1 MAIEKAAVIGAG
13 VMGASIAAHITNAG
27 VPVVLLDIVP
37 DGATNRNVISEGA
50 VNKLLKAQPAA
61 FMHKKNA
68 KLITTGNIEDNL
80 DLLADVDWIIE
91 VVLERLDIKQN
102 VYRKINSVRK
112 VGSIVSSNTST
123 IPLGE
128 LTQGMPIDFCCD
140 FLITH
145 FFNPPRYMRLLE
157 LVAGK
162 YTSPETLEAI
172 RSFADLKLGKGVI
185 DCKDTPGFIGN
196 RIGIFW
202 LQCGVVEA
210 MAAGLTVEEADAVMG
225 KPIGIPKTGVFG
237 LLDLVGL
244 DLMPH
249 INESMGS
256 NLPES
261 DAFHGIKEIPD
272 LISKMIDE
280 GYTGRKGK
288 GGFYRLNRSEGK
300 KVKEAK
306 NLNTGEYHPSKKP
319 TLDSLTA
326 AKSSGIRG
334 LLEFNDKTGWYA
346 WRVLSQTLT
355 YAAHHAKEIAHDIV
369 AIDSAMKSGY
379 NWTYGPFELI
389 DQLGV
394 DWLVKKLEAEDMPV
408 PEILQSGLSMYRI
421 HEGNLQFLGFDSQY
435 HNVERGSG
443 VLLLSDIKLHNKPLA
458 KNASSNL
465 WDIGD
470 GVLCLEFTSKM
481 NSLDPQIME
490 MFGTAINII
499 PGKYKALVIHNEG
512 ENFCV
517 GANLGLML
525 FGLNLAAWS
534 ELEGLLKQG
543 QDVYKALKYVPFPVV
558 AAPSAITLGGG
569 CELLMHC
576 DAVQAHAELY
586 TGLVEV
592 GVGIIPGWGGC
603 KEMLFRWAEN
613 PRHPKGPMPSVTK
626 AFELIGTATV
636 SKSAADA
643 RDMQVL
649 RESDDITMNKDRLLA
664 DAKAKALALSQDYSP
679 PEPPEFSLP
688 GLSGKTSLEMAVA
701 GFHSQG
707 KATDHD
713 VVVSDALGYVLSGG
727 DTDPIDTLSEDDV
740 LALEREA
747 FMGLVHHPDT
757 MDRLEHMLNTG
768 KPLRN

>member
-1 MAIEKAAVIGAG
+1 MTVKKAAVIGAG

-37 DGATNRNVISEGA
+37 DGATNRNVIAEGA
-50 VNKLLKAQPAA
+50 VKKLLKAQPAA

-68 KLITTGNIEDNL
+68 KLITTGNIEDHL

-91 VVLERLDIKQN
+91 VVLERLDIKHN
-102 VYRKINSVRK
+102 VYRKIDGVRK
-112 VGSIVSSNTST
+112 AGSIVSSNTST
-123 IPLGE
+123 IPLSD
-128 LTQGMPIDFCCD
+128 LTQGMPIDFCRD

-157 LVAGK
+157 LVAGQH
-162 YTSPETLEAI
+162 TSPETLKTI
-172 RSFADLKLGKGVI
+172 RSFCDVDLGKGVI
-185 DCKDTPGFIGN
+185 NCKDTPGFIGN

-225 KPIGIPKTGVFG
+225 KPLGIPKTGVFG
-237 LLDLVGL
+237 LIDLVGL

-261 DAFHGIKEIPD
+261 DAFHCIKDIPEVID
-272 LISKMIDE
+272 KMIAE

-288 GGFYRLNRSEGK
+288 GGFYRLNKSGGK

-306 NLNTGEYHPSKKP
+306 NLSTGEYYPSVKP
-319 TLDSLTA
+319 RLDSVSA
-326 AKSSGIRG
+326 AKSSGLRG
-334 LLEFNDKTGWYA
+334 LLEFGDKTGQYA
-346 WRVLSQTLT
+346 WRVLSQTLSYT
-355 YAAHHAKEIAHDIV
+355 AHHAKEIGHDIV
-369 AIDSAMKSGY
+369 SIDGAMKSGY
-379 NWTYGPFELI
+379 NWKYGPFELI

-394 DWLVKKLEAEDMPV
+394 EWFVKKLEAENMPV
-408 PEILQSGLSMYRI
+408 PEMLQSGQSMYRI
-421 HEGNLQFLGFDSQY
+421 HQGDLQFLGFDSQY
-435 HNVERGSG
+435 HTVERGSG
-443 VLLLSDIKLHNKPLA
+443 VLLLSDIKLNTEPLA
-458 KNASSNL
+458 KNASSSL
-465 WDIGD
+465 WDIGG
-470 GVLCLEFTSKM
+470 GVVCLEFTSKM

-490 MFGTAINII
+490 MFGTAIKLI
-499 PGKYKALVIHNEG
+499 PGNYKALVIHNEG

-525 FGLNLAAWS
+525 FGLNIAAWS
-534 ELEGLLKQG
+534 EMEGLLKQG
-543 QDVYKALKYVPFPVV
+543 QDVYKALKYAPFPVV
-558 AAPSAITLGGG
+558 AAPSAMVLGGG

-603 KEMLFRWAEN
+603 KEMLRRWAEN
-613 PRHPKGPMPSVTK
+613 PKHPNGPMPSVTK

-636 SKSAADA
+636 SRSAADA

-649 RESDDITMNKDRLLA
+649 RSSDGITMNKDRLLA
-664 DAKAKALALSQDYSP
+664 DAKAKALELCQDYLP

-713 VVVSDALGYVLSGG
+713 VVVSNAVGYVLSGG
-727 DTDPIDTLSEDDV
+727 DTDPTETLSEDDI
-740 LALEREA
+740 LTLEREA
-747 FMGLVHHPDT
+747 FMGLVNHPDT
-757 MDRLEHMLNTG
+757 IDRLEHMLNTG

>member
-1 MAIEKAAVIGAG
+1 M
-13 VMGASIAAHITNAG
+13 
-27 VPVVLLDIVP
+27 
-37 DGATNRNVISEGA
+37 
-50 VNKLLKAQPAA
+50 
-61 FMHKKNA
+61 
-68 KLITTGNIEDNL
+68 
-80 DLLADVDWIIE
+80 
-91 VVLERLDIKQN
+91 
-102 VYRKINSVRK
+102 
-112 VGSIVSSNTST
+112 
-123 IPLGE
+123 
-128 LTQGMPIDFCCD
+128 
-140 FLITH
+140 
-145 FFNPPRYMRLLE
+145 
-157 LVAGK
+157 
-162 YTSPETLEAI
+162 
-172 RSFADLKLGKGVI
+172 I

-210 MAAGLTVEEADAVMG
+210 MAGGLSVEEADAVMG
-225 KPIGIPKTGVFG
+225 KPLGIPKTGVFG

-261 DAFHGIKEIPD
+261 DAFHRIKEIPEIID
-272 LISKMIDE
+272 KMIAE

-288 GGFYRLNRSEGK
+288 GGFYRLNKSGEK

-306 NLNTGEYHPSKKP
+306 NLQTGEYHPSAKP
-319 TLDSLTA
+319 RLDSVSA
-326 AKSSGIRG
+326 VKSGGLRG
-334 LLEFNDKTGWYA
+334 LLEFDDKTGQYA
-346 WRVLSQTLT
+346 WRVLSQTLS

-369 AIDSAMKSGY
+369 AIDDAMKSGY
-379 NWTYGPFELI
+379 NWKQGPFQLI
-389 DQLGV
+389 DRLGV
-394 DWLVKKLEAEDMPV
+394 EWFVKKLETENMPV
-408 PEILQSGLSMYRI
+408 PEMLQSGQSMYRV
-421 HEGNLQFLGFDSQY
+421 HEGDLQFLGFDSQY
-435 HNVERGSG
+435 HTVERGSG
-443 VLLLSDIKLHNKPLA
+443 VLLLSDIKLHNKALA
-458 KNASSNL
+458 KNASSSL

-470 GVLCLEFTSKM
+470 GVVCLEFTSKM
-481 NSLDPQIME
+481 NSLDPHIME
-490 MFGTAINII
+490 MFKTAIKLI
-499 PGKYKALVIHNEG
+499 PDNYKALVIHNEG

-525 FGLNLAAWS
+525 FGLNIAVWS
-534 ELEGLLKQG
+534 ELEDLLKQG
-543 QDVYKALKYVPFPVV
+543 QDVYKTLKYAPFPVV
-558 AAPSAITLGGG
+558 ATPSAMALGGG

-603 KEMLFRWAEN
+603 KEMLLRWAKN
-613 PRHPKGPMPSVTK
+613 PKHPKGPMPSVTK

-636 SKSAADA
+636 SRSAADA

-649 RESDDITMNKDRLLA
+649 RRSDGITMNKDRLLA
-664 DAKAKALALSQDYSP
+664 DAKAKALELCQDYSP
-679 PEPPEFSLP
+679 PEQPEFSLP

-713 VVVSDALGYVLSGG
+713 VVVSNALGYVLSGG
-727 DTDPIDTLSEDDV
+727 DTDPTDTLSEDDV
-740 LALEREA
+740 LTLEREA

-757 MDRLEHMLNTG
+757 VDRLEHMLNTG